1 MEKPISPESKRYGNL
16 GWGSLKNLAK
26 AHGNEGLEWAGDAQR
41 NETSQGC
48 PKEQNGPRELEGD
61 KMGQGSPKQ
70 YEYKPNDST
79 GLLELSRRKA
89 YSRPKRGSAS
99 TSKILTCQEQRGGM
113 VGVSIDP
120 QRG

>member
-1 MEKPISPESKRYGNL
+1 MEKPISLESKTYGNL

-26 AHGNEGLEWAGDAQR
+26 VHGNEGLEWAGDAQR

-70 YEYKPNDST
+70 HEYKPKDST
-79 GLLELSRRKA
+79 RLLELSRRKA
-89 YSRPKRGSAS
+89 YSKPKRGSTS
-99 TSKILTCQEQRGGM
+99 TSQILTCQEQRGGM
-113 VGVSIDP
+113 VGVSIDS
-120 QRG
+120 QKG